1 MPKLSFILKTREDCQ
16 MIKFENVVKKYPNG
30 AVAVNNINFTVNDGE
45 VLFIH
50 GKTDSGKTTIRK
62 LMLLEEKLSSGDIY
76 FDDIPISNI
85 REKHIYRHR
94 RKLGVIFRESRL
106 FVNKTLQDN
115 FAFVLRAL
123 GCPERE
129 ISKRIDALLKL
140 VELEDA
146 RKKYPDMLTPAQRQR
161 AEIAR
166 AMASNPKVVMA
177 DEPTASLD
185 GASGLEIINLLMKIN
200 ARGKTVI
207 IFTKEEEL
215 AKQFGKR
222 MITLDFGEIV
232 SDTPAAGE
240 EVAEIIFPE

>member
-1 MPKLSFILKTREDCQ
+1 

-30 AVAVNNINFTVNDGE
+30 AVAVNDMSFTVNDGE

-50 GKTDSGKTTIRK
+50 GRTDSGKTTLRK
-62 LMLLEEKLSSGDIY
+62 LLLLEEELSSGDIY
-76 FDDIPISNI
+76 FDDIPISKI
-85 REKHIYRHR
+85 REKNIYLHR
-94 RKLGVIFRESRL
+94 RKMGVIFRESRL
-106 FVNKTLQDN
+106 FANRTVQENLV
-115 FAFVLRAL
+115 FVLRAL
-123 GCPERE
+123 DCPERE

-146 RKKYPDMLTPAQRQR
+146 GKKYPDMLTPAERQR

-166 AMASNPKVVMA
+166 AMASNPKIIMA

-185 GASGLEIINLLMKIN
+185 VASGLEILSLLMKLN

-207 IFTKEEEL
+207 VFTKEEEL

-222 MITLDFGEIV
+222 MIALDFGTIV
-232 SDTPAAGE
+232 RDTPAAQE
-240 EVAEIIFPE
+240 SAAEIVLPE